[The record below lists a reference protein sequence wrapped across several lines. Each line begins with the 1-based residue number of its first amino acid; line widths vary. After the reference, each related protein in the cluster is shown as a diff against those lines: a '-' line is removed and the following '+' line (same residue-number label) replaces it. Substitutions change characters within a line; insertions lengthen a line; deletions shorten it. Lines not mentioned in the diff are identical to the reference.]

1 MKIKSIFAQEILDS
15 RGNPTIRTWVELE
28 NGLKGS
34 ASVPSGASTGVH
46 EAVELRDG
54 GKRYGGK
61 GVEKAIK
68 NVTSPIQKSLKGKD
82 VFDQQTIDQT
92 MIELD
97 GTSNK
102 SKLGANA
109 ILSVSLACAR
119 AGALMNEVPLYRYLR
134 EVYRL
139 PFKQFTLPTP
149 TMNVLNGG
157 VHAHNNLSIQ
167 EFMIIPQQAV
177 FKEQVRAGAEIFHA
191 LADLL
196 LKDRYFIG
204 VGDEGGYSP
213 NIPNGPT
220 DNEQALE
227 LIIEAIKKAGYT
239 PGKDIM
245 LGLDPAASEF
255 YKHNQYYF
263 VDEQHAWSGEQ
274 IIDTWVQWVKKYPLE
289 LIEDGLAEDDWK
301 SWKVLTQK
309 LGKKIKLVGD
319 DLFVTNKER
328 LQKGIDE
335 EVANAVLIKLNQI
348 GTLTE
353 TIETILLAQ
362 KFNYEV
368 VVSHRSGETSDTFIA
383 DLSVAVNANYI
394 KTGSL
399 SRSERVEKYN
409 RLMEIEEELQ
419 T

>member
-1 MKIKSIFAQEILDS
+1 
-15 RGNPTIRTWVELE
+15 
-28 NGLKGS
+28 
-34 ASVPSGASTGVH
+34 
-46 EAVELRDG
+46 
-54 GKRYGGK
+54 
-61 GVEKAIK
+61 
-68 NVTSPIQKSLKGKD
+68 
-82 VFDQQTIDQT
+82 
-92 MIELD
+92 
-97 GTSNK
+97 
-102 SKLGANA
+102 
-109 ILSVSLACAR
+109 
-119 AGALMNEVPLYRYLR
+119 
-134 EVYRL
+134 
-139 PFKQFTLPTP
+139 
-149 TMNVLNGG
+149 LNGG